1 MTLDNILEEI
11 KKAETILVLAHE
23 NPDGDAIGS
32 CLAMKSA
39 LKQLGKNADVIIREF
54 PRVFDFLPGRE
65 DVKTDSDIKEYDL
78 VISLDCADFKRL
90 VGNEYFEKA
99 KQTIVID
106 HHGSNKMYGD
116 INFVNPV
123 APACCQILI
132 GMFQYFG
139 LDIDKELGTCILTG
153 IITDTGGFR
162 HSGITPETFEFTA
175 ELLQKGINVS
185 NIYKRVL
192 QTKTKA
198 NFELMKRVMDRM
210 EFFEDG
216 KVSFTYITN
225 KDLDDV
231 NALPGD
237 HEGLV
242 EIGRDVEGVEVSIFV
257 RQREDNENAF
267 KISMRSN
274 DYVNVSDVCLMFGG
288 GGHEKAA
295 GASILGDL
303 DSVKQKVLNE
313 VKKVLKYFLLSFSN
327 FNSSFFD
334 T

>member
-99 KQTIVID
+99 KETIVID

-313 VKKVLKYFLLSFSN
+313 VKKVLK
-327 FNSSFFD
+327 
-334 T
+334 

>member
-242 EIGRDVEGVEVSIFV
+242 EIGREVEGVEVSIFV

-313 VKKVLKYFLLSFSN
+313 VKKVLKYF
-327 FNSSFFD
+327 
-334 T
+334 